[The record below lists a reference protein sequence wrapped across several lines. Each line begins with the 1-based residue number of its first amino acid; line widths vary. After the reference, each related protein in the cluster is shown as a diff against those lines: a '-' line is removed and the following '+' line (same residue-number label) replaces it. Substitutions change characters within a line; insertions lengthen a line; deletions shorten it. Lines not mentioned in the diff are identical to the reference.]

1 MTVGMTTV
9 VLTFYYYT
17 MPILWM
23 GSSRV
28 VFVLYMIYGHY
39 LLVNIIFHY
48 YMGVFTNPGTPPKV
62 SLCVCTVFPSAAIC
76 VYMLYV
82 YVSMCM
88 RPVLVYKEIL
98 CRFCS

>member
-1 MTVGMTTV
+1 MTVGISTV

-62 SLCVCTVFPSAAIC
+62 SLSSAPYMYMSACLCVCIC
-76 VYMLYV
+76 VL
-82 YVSMCM
+82 
-88 RPVLVYKEIL
+88 RLVIK
-98 CRFCS
+98 R